1 MIPAP
6 ITATGEEDNCI
17 VLLGSMVLGERAPSL
32 LLVALH
38 SPQDSP
44 NGGIVAPRDGSVSV
58 GTTPATH
65 VLCAAVTPASVSG
78 DRAKLRPPMGEICK

>member
-6 ITATGEEDNCI
+6 ITATGEEDDCI
-17 VLLGSMVLGERAPSL
+17 VLLGSMLLGERAPSL

-44 NGGIVAPRDGSVSV
+44 NDEI
-58 GTTPATH
+58 
-65 VLCAAVTPASVSG
+65 VTPHDTRVVRSG
-78 DRAKLRPPMGEICK
+78 DTG